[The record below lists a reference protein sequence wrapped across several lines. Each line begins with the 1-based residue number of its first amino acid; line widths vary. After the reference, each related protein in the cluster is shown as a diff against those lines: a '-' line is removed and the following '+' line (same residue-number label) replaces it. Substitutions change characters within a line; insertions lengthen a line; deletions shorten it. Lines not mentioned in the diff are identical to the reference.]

1 MFRPS
6 ARVLKQS
13 VNSSV
18 DILSRLRIRTKLYIP
33 ILALIPIFLL
43 LMWINYHGLRET
55 QIATQHFESYGHV
68 VTANRNYKTFLNGVA
83 DSVDTGKLGESG
95 RAALQD
101 AVASLTKANQ
111 LNPGALG
118 PGLQESLNRLS
129 AIIGKNAALAALTA
143 AKDLIRDIDQ
153 RLTTHLE
160 QQHTDLGA
168 MLAKNAQAAEYE
180 SVWIITVGSLLFL
193 LSLWFS
199 RSVMSS
205 IHRPLNHAIEVA
217 NNIAAGR
224 LDNKI
229 DAHGNNEINQ
239 LLNALGGM
247 SEKLQTMIMEIRE
260 TAGGV
265 NRASEDIL
273 VNNSELSRRTE
284 AQAATLEQTAA
295 SLDAFTTGLS
305 QTSSNAVQG
314 RKRVDAAV
322 RDAETSSDGVVQLVD
337 AMATI
342 SASSKQ
348 VVDIIALIEG
358 IAFQTNILALNAAV
372 EAARAG
378 EQGRGFAVVA
388 SEVRALAQRSSAA
401 AKEIKTLITQSVER
415 IGSGALLAQG
425 VGKSMATTVS
435 GIQDVNRIIADIAAS
450 ATEQSVGIGQMN
462 QAMRE
467 LDNVTQVNTDV
478 VERAAA
484 IASELQKHTQNL
496 ANLVAMFKLPNRGE
510 PARSGSSLGQSPVFP
525 SPRFA
530 GRKSGADGE
539 SWQEF

>member
-1 MFRPS
+1 M
-6 ARVLKQS
+6 
-13 VNSSV
+13 

-55 QIATQHFESYGHV
+55 QIATQHFEGYGHV

-95 RAALQD
+95 RAALLD

-111 LNPGALG
+111 LNPGELG

-180 SVWIITVGSLLFL
+180 SVWIIAVGSLLFL

-337 AMATI
+337 AMASI